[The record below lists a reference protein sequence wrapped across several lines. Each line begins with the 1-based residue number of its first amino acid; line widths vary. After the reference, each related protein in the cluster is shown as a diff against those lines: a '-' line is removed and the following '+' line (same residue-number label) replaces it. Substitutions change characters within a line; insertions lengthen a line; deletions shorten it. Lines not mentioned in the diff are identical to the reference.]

1 MPINI
6 PLLGEVTM
14 MRAFFLFI
22 FFYSNDSNSL
32 GTWSTF
38 GAGMLLSNLG
48 ARTPGPRLA
57 AAAAAATH
65 ARDARATLACGGGGA
80 CQLRRAAARAF
91 SQRPLPA
98 RRSRAGDCRPG
109 RQPRAGP
116 DATRCE
122 SFPPCSDAPDRPASR
137 CSAPRRARY
146 RALTL
151 QPAHTPGRAGVRPL
165 RKPRSDLP

>member
-1 MPINI
+1 
-6 PLLGEVTM
+6 M

-65 ARDARATLACGGGGA
+65 ARKAHATLACGGGGVS
-80 CQLRRAAARAF
+80 AAACSRTCLLAATAAGATLSGRGLPPRAPAACGTG
-91 SQRPLPA
+91 RDAMRVLPA
-98 RRSRAGDCRPG
+98 LLGRS
-109 RQPRAGP
+109 
-116 DATRCE
+116 
-122 SFPPCSDAPDRPASR
+122 
-137 CSAPRRARY
+137 
-146 RALTL
+146 
-151 QPAHTPGRAGVRPL
+151 
-165 RKPRSDLP
+165 